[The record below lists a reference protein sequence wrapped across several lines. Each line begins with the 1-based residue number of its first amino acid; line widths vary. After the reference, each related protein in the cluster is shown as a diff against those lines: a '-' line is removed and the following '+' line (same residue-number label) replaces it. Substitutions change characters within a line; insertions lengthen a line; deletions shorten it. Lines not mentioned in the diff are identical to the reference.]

1 MIALLGASIPSVTA
15 QAESLAMEYPGLK
28 TAAGKSQTQTASLSA
43 FTTSIKPVLDGRNPS
58 YTMKFDVPE
67 TDWASSLRLSLSADP
82 VGDMPL
88 DADIYVQLN
97 QSTPIKIATRG
108 RGFDASLSLETAGI
122 RPRDNVLNIF
132 YKAPNETD
140 CLSSQ
145 AGGWALNLNASKL
158 TLQSRAKSRPFI
170 VSDIEARLSNPLT
183 TPKRVSLVSHGHNA
197 TQIQSLLAQ
206 AIGMRLDKAPEFTAV
221 PGAGEIEFIAG
232 RRDKIS
238 RFVNSEAVMTSE
250 GPRLALDEGRPMRV
264 ILTGDTDEQVLDLVK
279 SFSQHYLPDTR
290 RAMVS
295 TGEIRMQTRLSTDK
309 VLTAGRIKLT
319 DLRAESFESG
329 WGHNQMSLR
338 FDVTDPVASKG
349 ELLLNLQTPDTL
361 LGQNNTATVLL
372 NGLSI
377 GQTPLNKINKSVAF
391 QIPPSALQGQDNI
404 LTLEPQISSQAI
416 AGCQAQIYR
425 SNEIYFGKGSHLTL
439 SQERETPLSDLSR
452 LTATGAPFSDASGKK
467 TVLVLPENDIDY
479 FAALGFLTK
488 LAKTS
493 GKSWSDAVYIRGTDQ
508 IEMFGQDRNVLFITP
523 PRDIPESAKAAA
535 PKSLLSALR
544 GNPETGENLLSV
556 NVDRY
561 TSSSNQTVQQ
571 DFAMRTTRRNRIDR
585 GGVAA
590 LFASPYQA
598 KKMVGIISNV
608 PGEQFERAI
617 ETFSEPGHWNEMEG
631 QVARWN
637 KESVLMAELSSP
649 LPNFERTFFP
659 PSSSGFNWP
668 KINFSE
674 VVFTVP
680 EINLPK
686 VDWTDMKDTVFFW
699 KKDAEISPAPILEGA
714 PSDLGL
720 RSSTDKLSPPMIK
733 QSWGARQLSA
743 IAFILMLLF
752 GLALVFVGLSEPRS
766 RSREYR

>member
-1 MIALLGASIPSVTA
+1 
-15 QAESLAMEYPGLK
+15 MEYPGLK

-43 FTTSIKPVLDGRNPS
+43 FTSTSIKPVLDGRNPN

-67 TDWASSLRLSLSADP
+67 TDWTSSLRLSLSADP

-97 QSTPIKIATRG
+97 QSTPIRVATRG

-132 YKAPNETD
+132 YKAPNGAD
-140 CLSSQ
+140 CLSGQ
-145 AGGWALNLNASKL
+145 NGGWALNLNASKL

-170 VSDIEARLSNPLT
+170 ISDIEARLSNPLT
-183 TPKRVSLVSHGHNA
+183 TPKRVSLVSFGQDA

-206 AIGMRLDKAPEFTAV
+206 AIGMRLKKAPEFTTAS
-221 PGAGEIEFIAG
+221 GGGEIEFIAG
-232 RRDKIS
+232 RRDEIS
-238 RFVNSEAVMTSE
+238 RFVNSDEVMTSE
-250 GPRLALDEGRPMRV
+250 GPRLALDEDRPMRV
-264 ILTGDTDEQVLDLVK
+264 ILTGDTDEQVMALVK

-295 TGEIRMQTRLSTDK
+295 TGEIRMQARLSADK
-309 VLTAGRIKLT
+309 VLTAGRTKLS
-319 DLRAESFESG
+319 DLGATNFDSG
-329 WGHNQMSLR
+329 WTLNQMGLS
-338 FDVTDPVASKG
+338 FDVADPVASNG
-349 ELLLNLQTPDTL
+349 SLLLNFEAPDAV
-361 LGQNNTATVLL
+361 LGENNTATLLL
-372 NGLSI
+372 NDQPI
-377 GQTPLNKINKSVAF
+377 GQTALNKTTKSVVF
-391 QIPPSALQGQDNI
+391 QIPRAALQGQDNI
-404 LTLEPQISSQAI
+404 LKLEPHINSQAI
-416 AGCQAQIYR
+416 DGCEAQTYQ

-439 SQERETPLSDLSR
+439 NQEQETPISDLSR
-452 LTATGAPFSDASGKK
+452 LTATGAPFSDAAGKE
-467 TVLVLPENDIDY
+467 TVLVLPETDADY
-479 FAALGFLTK
+479 FAALRLLSK

-493 GKSWSDAVYIRGTDQ
+493 GKPWSEAVYIRGTDQ
-508 IEMFGQDRNVLFITP
+508 IEMFGLDRNVLFITP
-523 PRDIPESAKAAA
+523 PQDIPESAKAAA

-561 TSSSNQTVQQ
+561 TSSNNQAVQQ

-598 KKMVGIISNV
+598 NKMIGIISNV
-608 PGEQFERAI
+608 PGEKFERAI
-617 ETFSEPGHWNEMEG
+617 ETFSEPGHWNQMEG

-649 LPNFERTFFP
+649 LPNFERSFIP
-659 PSSSGFNWP
+659 AASSNFDWP
-668 KINFSE
+668 KVNFSD
-674 VVFTVP
+674 VVFTLP

-686 VDWTDMKDTVFFW
+686 VDWAEINETVFFW
-699 KKDAEISPAPILEGA
+699 KKDAEISPAPNSEGA
-714 PSDLGL
+714 STDLGL
-720 RSSTDKLSPPMIK
+720 RSSTDKLSPPVIK

-743 IAFILMLLF
+743 IAFTLILLF

-766 RSREYR
+766 RPREYR